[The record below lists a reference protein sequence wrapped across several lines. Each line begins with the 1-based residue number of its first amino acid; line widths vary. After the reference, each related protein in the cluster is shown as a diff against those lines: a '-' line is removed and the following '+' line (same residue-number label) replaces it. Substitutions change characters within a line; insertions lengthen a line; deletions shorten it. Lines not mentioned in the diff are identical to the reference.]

1 MGDRMDA
8 VQGGENN
15 MNKYKYLCLMLLLP
29 IKGMASGIPV
39 VDAASLVQSIQQTL
53 HAATQIQNQIQSLEM
68 QAKSLKNLGGNY
80 NSDINFALNQLA
92 SLINTTNS
100 LSYSSEQLAEK
111 LGLYQNAE
119 YYRDNPY
126 GTARTYDRYRSMSN
140 TTIDSVKGAMSAA
153 GLQHEQMSNELAYL
167 QQLTVNSDTAV
178 GQTQALQAGNRL
190 ATNQVEH
197 LQKLRQLVMSQI
209 QMDAAVKLQEAE
221 EEAMRNAS
229 TERALQ
235 SNIEVNT
242 EWRSEW

>member
-1 MGDRMDA
+1 
-8 VQGGENN
+8 
-15 MNKYKYLCLMLLLP
+15 MNKYKYLFLMLLLP
-29 IKGMASGIPV
+29 MKGMASGIPV

-80 NSDINFALNQLA
+80 NSDINVALNQLA
-92 SLINTTNS
+92 SLINTSNS
-100 LSYSSEQLAEK
+100 LSYSSKQLGEK
-111 LGLYQNAE
+111 LGLYQNYE
-119 YYRDNPY
+119 YYQNNPY
-126 GTARTYDRYRSMSN
+126 GTAQTYNRYRNMSN
-140 TTIDSVKGAMSAA
+140 TTIDSVKGAMSAT

-167 QQLTVNSDTAV
+167 QQLTVNSDTAI

-221 EEAMRNAS
+221 EDAMRKAA
-229 TERALQ
+229 TEQVLKRTLH
-235 SNIEVNT
+235 VNT
-242 EWRSEW
+242 EWK